1 MKPICKK
8 EYLELKPPGFG
19 DTVAD
24 KDRILQALK
33 PKYGDVYISMST
45 LKFYYKLLR
54 NFDWELTVTMV
65 HNSYSWEIIIIERG
79 NTTDKNFAYAA
90 DLGSTTVIMQLVD
103 LNSGNILGEESIV
116 NHQAT
121 YGADILS
128 RIFYVKDNDDHLK
141 EIQQCTLSN
150 FIELMD
156 KLYSLTGISP
166 AECGALIIGGN
177 TTMIHFLFGID
188 PWFIFST
195 PYTPS
200 FNRCEFISG
209 RDIGLPF
216 NGLVYCFPSV
226 ANYLGGDIISG
237 LLTTDIHKR
246 SELALYMDIGT
257 NGEMIL
263 GNNEV
268 MIGVAGAAGPALEGG
283 ISKQGMRAS
292 AGAVDSVRIVNNE
305 MIITTIQNEKPIGI
319 CGSGIVDLLA
329 EMLLEG
335 WIDYSGRFVPGKSE
349 RIVLR
354 EGEYAVIYAWENES
368 GSNEELLF
376 SQTDILNFMDT
387 KAAAN
392 TMVAFLLDELGIV
405 PQEVKRI
412 YMAGAFGTYINL
424 ESAITIGLYPDLPRE
439 RFVQIGNGS
448 LKGAC
453 MLLKDEEE
461 LLAVESIVKN
471 INYLQL
477 GEAKDFLS
485 KMYAAK
491 FLPHTDFT
499 LYPTVMEN
507 IKHRRCKEDSISNG

>member
-1 MKPICKK
+1 MMKPICKK
-8 EYLELKPPGFG
+8 EYLELKPPEVG

-24 KDRILQALK
+24 KDRIVKALK
-33 PKYGDVYISMST
+33 PKYGNVYISIST
-45 LKFYYKLLR
+45 LKSYYKLLR
-54 NFDWELTVTMV
+54 NFDWKLTVTMV
-65 HNSYSWEIIIIERG
+65 QNSYCWEIVIIEIG

-90 DLGSTTVIMQLVD
+90 DLGSTTVVMQLVD
-103 LNSGNILGEESIV
+103 LNSGNVLCEESIL
-116 NHQAT
+116 NHQAA

-128 RIFYVKDNDDHLK
+128 RIFYAKDNEDHLK
-141 EIQQCTLSN
+141 EIQQATLNN
-150 FIELMD
+150 FKELMD
-156 KLYSLTGISP
+156 KIHSLTGISP
-166 AECGALIIGGN
+166 SQCGALIIAGN

-188 PWFIFST
+188 PWFIFYT

-200 FNRCEFISG
+200 FNRCDFISG

-216 NGLVYCFPSV
+216 SGLVYCFPSA

-237 LLTTDIHKR
+237 LLTTKLHKG
-246 SELALYMDIGT
+246 SELSLYMDIGT

-263 GNNEV
+263 GNNEF

-292 AGAVDSVRIVNNE
+292 TGAVDSVRIVNND
-305 MIITTIQNEKPIGI
+305 MIITTIQNAKPIGI

-335 WIDYSGRFVPGKSE
+335 WIDYSGRFVPGRSE
-349 RIVLR
+349 RILLR
-354 EGEYAVIYAWENES
+354 EGEYVVIYAWENES
-368 GSNEELLF
+368 GSGEELSF
-376 SQTDILNFMDT
+376 SQTDILSFMDT

-392 TMVAFLLDELGIV
+392 TMVEFLLDELGMG
-405 PQEVKRI
+405 PQEIKRI

-439 RFVQIGNGS
+439 RFAQVGNGS

-453 MLLKDEEE
+453 MLLKDAEE
-461 LLAVESIVKN
+461 LLSVESIVNN
-471 INYLQL
+471 IVYLQL

-485 KMYAAK
+485 KMSAAK

-507 IKHRRCKEDSISNG
+507 IKRRRS